1 MTEDLQALIDKGR
14 RSLAAA
20 RRDYDAGDYDLA
32 VSRGYY
38 AMFHLAVAALKIKG
52 GEYRRHATVVA
63 AFRDQFASE
72 GVFAPELH
80 VAFGRAFGERT
91 ISDYR
96 YDQRVTQATARQVLD
111 DASRFVE
118 EVEAYLRRSAG
129 A

>member
-38 AMFHLAVAALKIKG
+38 AMFH
-52 GEYRRHATVVA
+52 
-63 AFRDQFASE
+63 
-72 GVFAPELH
+72 
-80 VAFGRAFGERT
+80 RAFGERT

-96 YDQRVTQATARQVLD
+96 YDQRGTQAPARQVLD
-111 DASRFVE
+111 DASRFVG

>member
-1 MTEDLQALIDKGR
+1 MIWQCREGTTQCSTWLLP
-14 RSLAAA
+14 L
-20 RRDYDAGDYDLA
+20 
-32 VSRGYY
+32 SR
-38 AMFHLAVAALKIKG
+38 

-72 GVFAPELH
+72 GAFARELH

-96 YDQRVTQATARQVLD
+96 YDQRVTQAAARQILD
-111 DASRFVE
+111 DASRFVDA
-118 EVEAYLRRSAG
+118 VEAYLRRNAG